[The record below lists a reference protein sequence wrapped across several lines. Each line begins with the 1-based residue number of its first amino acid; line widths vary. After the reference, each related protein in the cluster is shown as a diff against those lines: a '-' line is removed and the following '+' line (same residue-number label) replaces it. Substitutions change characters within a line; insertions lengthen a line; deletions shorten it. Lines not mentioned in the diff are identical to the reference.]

1 MYQKRPYERAP
12 DRPDHRACHDMT
24 DGRACT
30 PLGGTL
36 ILRVI
41 TWAHYLGSPGPSTSQ
56 NLGTFLRFSEDLL
69 GRERERDP

>member
-36 ILRVI
+36 ILRVRR
-41 TWAHYLGSPGPSTSQ
+41 WARVPGEFSKVFLVFLGGHVYR
-56 NLGTFLRFSEDLL
+56 GGFS
-69 GRERERDP
+69 